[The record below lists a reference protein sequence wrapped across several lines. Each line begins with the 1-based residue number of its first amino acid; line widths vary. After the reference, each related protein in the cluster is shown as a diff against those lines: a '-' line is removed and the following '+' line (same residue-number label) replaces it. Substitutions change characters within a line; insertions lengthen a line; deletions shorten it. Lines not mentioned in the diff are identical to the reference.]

1 MIDFKP
7 GDIVHHIVGLP
18 GPDLDKA
25 TIVAKRDDGNYDIK
39 FQVYGQGEW
48 FNEVGFPNGNRIGGI
63 FK

>member
-1 MIDFKP
+1 MTDFNP
-7 GDIVHHIVGLP
+7 SDIVHHIVGLP

-39 FQVYGQGEW
+39 FQVWGEGAW
-48 FNEVGFPNGNRIGGI
+48 FDGVGIANRNVIGGI